1 MAMRPVERLLLP
13 LAAVLLA
20 PLVSAAPTTL
30 AQMLESAPPSA
41 WRATDPKHTLYM
53 DLASGRVVIELAPR
67 FAPQHARNIESLAR
81 EHYFDGLHIV
91 RVQDNYVVQ
100 WGDAEHRHPSPDSVR
115 PAPPEFE
122 RSWSEDMR
130 FTPLPDGDVYAPQVG
145 FSDGLPVAGDRKTR
159 RIWLAHCYGMVGV
172 GRDDAPTSGSG
183 AELYVVIGHAPRH
196 LDRNVALVGRVLKGI
211 ERLSSLPRGTAAMG
225 FLDPPSSGV
234 MIQRVRVEADVPEGE
249 REHLEVLR
257 TGTPTFESLVESR
270 RNRRESWYLH
280 PAGRIE
286 LCNVPIPVR
295 EVSGALTTP

>member
-1 MAMRPVERLLLP
+1 MAKHPLGYLLLS
-13 LAAVLLA
+13 LAMALLA
-20 PLVSAAPTTL
+20 NPLSAAPATL
-30 AQMLESAPPSA
+30 AQVLEGAPPTA
-41 WRATDPKHTLYM
+41 WRAPDPRHTLYLDM
-53 DLASGRVVIELAPR
+53 VSGRVVIELAPR
-67 FAPQHARNIESLAR
+67 FAPRHVRNIEHLAR
-81 EHYFDGLHIV
+81 ERYFDGLHII

-100 WGDAEHRHPSPDSVR
+100 WGDAEHRHPSPDAVR

-122 RSWSEDMR
+122 RTWSEDMP

-145 FSDGLPVAGDRKTR
+145 FTDGLPVAGDRKTR

-183 AELYVVIGHAPRH
+183 AELYVIIGHAPRH

-211 ERLSSLPRGTAAMG
+211 ERLSSLPRGTAPMG
-225 FLDPPSSGV
+225 FLDPPSSGA
-234 MIQRVRVEADVPEGE
+234 MIQRVRVEADVPVGE

-257 TGTPTFESLVESR
+257 TDTPTFESLVESR
-270 RNRRESWYLH
+270 RNRRENWYVH

-295 EVSGALTTP
+295 EVSGVLTTP

>member
-1 MAMRPVERLLLP
+1 MTRYLVERLLLP
-13 LAAVLLA
+13 LATVLLA
-20 PLVSAAPTTL
+20 PPSSAAPTTL
-30 AQMLESAPPSA
+30 AQVLQSAPASA
-41 WRATDPKHTLYM
+41 WRAPDPQHTLYM
-53 DLASGRVVIELAPR
+53 DLASGRVVIELASR
-67 FAPQHARNIESLAR
+67 FAPQHVRNIEHLAR
-81 EHYFDGLHIV
+81 EHYFDGLHII

-100 WGDAEHRHPSPDSVR
+100 WGDAEHRPPSPDAVR

-122 RSWSEDMR
+122 RAWSPDLP

-145 FSDGLPVAGDRKTR
+145 FSDGLPVAGDRKTG

-183 AELYVVIGHAPRH
+183 SELYVIIGHAPRH

-234 MIQRVRVEADVPEGE
+234 MIQRVRVQADVPAGE

-257 TGTPTFESLVESR
+257 TDTPAFESLVESR
-270 RNRRESWYLH
+270 RNRRESWYVH
-280 PAGRIE
+280 PAGHIE

-295 EVSGALTTP
+295 EASGALTAP